1 MLSLDISY
9 VLHVPGVQVVL
20 TKQKVVAQYHPT
32 ANYFFLNMLW
42 KVRVYHV
49 ILSDLIP
56 SKHPN
61 LAEFPLAGASN
72 TNLMFSLSENAVII

>member
-9 VLHVPGVQVVL
+9 VLLIPGVQVGL
-20 TKQKVVAQYHPT
+20 TKKKVVAQYHP
-32 ANYFFLNMLW
+32 AASYFFLNMLW
-42 KVRVYHV
+42 KVGVYHV

-56 SKHPN
+56 SRHPN

-72 TNLMFSLSENAVII
+72 TNLMFSLSENAIII